1 MRCFNV
7 IIVIAFPLLVQAQS
21 YITPVADRSQ
31 YVSSLLDS
39 HADNYFLSR
48 HPVSGGKTST
58 LMATVYGEN
67 SLIPGGNKYFSFL
80 SAFSVT
86 PGNINFLLDF
96 SGAGDYHLMQTGIGY
111 SRNLGELM
119 QIGLRFNYYRLR
131 IVGYGAASAFPVE
144 AGAVFQL
151 FPKLRTSLYV
161 YNLTGAGPKGEWLSK
176 IPTVVRFGI
185 GYSAS
190 ESVGL
195 SIEIIKESGKSVSF
209 QPVMFYQ
216 AAGKL
221 FFRGGFTTNTG
232 QIFFSG
238 GYLLG
243 QLRLDLSTSYMG
255 TLGWATGLGLQFA
268 IAQKKQP

>member
-1 MRCFNV
+1 MRFFRL
-7 IIVIAFPLLVQAQS
+7 IIGLTFPFWVQAQS
-21 YITPVADRSQ
+21 YITPLADKSQ
-31 YVSSLLDS
+31 YAFALFDFGAGSP
-39 HADNYFLSR
+39 YLSR
-48 HPVSGGKTST
+48 HPVSGDKISNLT
-58 LMATVYGEN
+58 AAVYGEN

-80 SAFSVT
+80 SAFRVS
-86 PGNINFLLDF
+86 PGDINFQLDYA
-96 SGAGDYHLMQTGIGY
+96 GAGDYHEMQTGIGY
-111 SRNLGELM
+111 SRRLGELL
-119 QIGLRFNYYRLR
+119 QIGLRFNYYRIR

-144 AGAVFQL
+144 IAAVFQL

-161 YNLTGAGPKGEWLSK
+161 YNLMSAGPKGEWLSK

-209 QPVMFYQ
+209 QPIIFYQ

-221 FFRGGFTTNTG
+221 FFRGGFATSTG
-232 QIFFSG
+232 LIYISG
-238 GYLLG
+238 GYLIG
-243 QLRLDLSTSYMG
+243 KLRLDLSTSYMG
-255 TLGWATGLGLQFA
+255 TLGWTTGLGLQFT